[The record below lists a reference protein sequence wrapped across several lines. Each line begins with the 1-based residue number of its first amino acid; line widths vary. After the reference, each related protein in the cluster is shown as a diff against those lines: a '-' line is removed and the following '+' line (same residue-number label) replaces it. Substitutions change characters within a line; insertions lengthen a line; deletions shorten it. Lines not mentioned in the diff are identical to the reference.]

1 MSEPVLYP
9 ALLLLGHALR
19 ELREKRR
26 VSLRGMARRLGFS
39 PQHISAWELGRR
51 RPPAEALGFIL
62 GFLQVRPSQYRQL
75 TRIHQQGDRLNC
87 VEELDPDTPS
97 LRKVYEELA
106 VRKFEWVPHRVPEYF
121 ETPEYIETKLRRLGV
136 PPDDIDQV
144 ILAQQVHEL
153 ERPKH
158 YPLSILVSEGAWPYT
173 ISLPRLKNVTAGIVP
188 ADACAP
194 GTIEGFTIYETESGA
209 STVVLRH
216 EHAQIYLGEPQ
227 TAQRYRSTFNRLLG
241 LTVEE
246 GGVRWAR

>member
-26 VSLRGMARRLGFS
+26 VSLRGMATRLGFS

-121 ETPEYIETKLRRLGV
+121 ETPEYIEAKLRRLGA
-136 PPDDIDQV
+136 PPDDIDQA
-144 ILAQQVHEL
+144 IFAQQVHVL
-153 ERPKH
+153 DRPKH
-158 YPLSILVSEGAWPYT
+158 YSVSILVSEAAWAST
-173 ISLPRLKNVTAGIVP
+173 IDLPRLKNVTASIVP
-188 ADACAP
+188 TDACPP
-194 GTIEGFTIYETESGA
+194 GTIEGFTIYLTESGA
-209 STVVLRH
+209 STVVLQH
-216 EHAQIYLGEPQ
+216 QHAQIYLGEPQ
-227 TAQRYRSTFNRLLG
+227 TVHRYRSTFNRLLG
-241 LTVEE
+241 LSA
-246 GGVRWAR
+246 GGSGARWAR